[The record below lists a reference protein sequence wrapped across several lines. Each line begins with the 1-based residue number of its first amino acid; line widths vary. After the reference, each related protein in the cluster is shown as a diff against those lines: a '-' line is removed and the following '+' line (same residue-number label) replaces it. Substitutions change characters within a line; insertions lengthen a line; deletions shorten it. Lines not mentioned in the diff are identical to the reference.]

1 MLKSKLRGIP
11 KYDAAVLY
19 TTIENRAAESASRAV
34 VVSAPKSTILL
45 IVEATDALIR
55 VIMRT
60 PRKLNA
66 ALIIIAG
73 RGRMQRVVMHVA
85 IAFGAS
91 VHPLT
96 KMTPSVRAAVIINAG
111 DEKICCQKFANETS
125 ISKKRKL
132 IVKDV

>member
-1 MLKSKLRGIP
+1 MGIP
-11 KYDAAVLY
+11 KKDAAVLY
-19 TTIENRAAESASRAV
+19 TTIEKSAAESAIRAV
-34 VVSAPKSTILL
+34 VVSFPKSTMLL
-45 IVEATDALIR
+45 IVEATEALIL

-66 ALIIIAG
+66 ALIMIAE
-73 RGRMQRVVMHVA
+73 RGLMQRVVMHVA

-96 KMTPSVRAAVIINAG
+96 KITPSVSATVIISAG

-132 IVKDV
+132 IVKDM